1 MSRYTTEITL
11 EHDGPVSE
19 RQAED
24 LLDRF
29 GRDGTGIESTEG
41 SSIVRIGLAAETETL
56 EQAGRHWDELARQ
69 AVENEPGWTIKGATG
84 IVKAS

>member
-19 RQAED
+19 RQAES
-24 LLDRF
+24 LHDRF
-29 GRDGTGIESTEG
+29 GEDGTGVESTEG
-41 SSIVRIGLAAETETL
+41 SNIVRIGLATDADSL
-56 EQAGRHWDELARQ
+56 EQAGQHWDELASR
-69 AVENEPGWTIKGATG
+69 AVGDDPAWTVKGATG